1 LKESFAKALA
11 VATGEREVDAPDP
24 REVLALRFYITS
36 ATLGAIA
43 TAAAIAVLA
52 GWWLDVPALRNVF
65 PGFVSMKPNAAVAL
79 GLTGV
84 SILFYRRRD
93 LTPRGVQILHY
104 LLGATSLIAILTLF
118 EHVTGW
124 GLGID
129 QLLFADPESGLT
141 PPGRMAVTTAVSL
154 LLLNGAIYLAR
165 QPDQYNWAQALT
177 GAAMFIATL
186 NGVGYVFGP
195 DPFAGVTAYSAM
207 AVHTSVCIL
216 LLGLGLLFARPE
228 LGLMNGVI
236 DTGAGGL
243 AIRWLLPVV
252 FVLPLFLAWLSWI
265 GVRLGW
271 YGPSF
276 AMALFVA
283 LTTNVLSYAVWVGG
297 NVLRAFDDQR
307 RIAEAERAR
316 SEERLRRAV
325 VDAPVPMVIHDSA
338 GRILYMSRGWSLFSG
353 YTLAETPTLSAWIA
367 AVQPTGASP
376 MEAYLAHVGNTTE
389 TVRGGEWTI
398 TTFSRELRT
407 WDFSTTPIGAPRSA
421 DRALVTM
428 AVDIT
433 ERKLA
438 ESDLRRMNEE
448 LEQRIAERTAELT
461 KASDSL
467 RKQSGQ
473 LKDQTTL
480 LDLVRDGILIRDLYG
495 TIIYWSTGAADMY
508 GWTKEEAVGKISHK
522 LIRSEL
528 PMPLKDI
535 EKEVNETGYWEG
547 EIIQTTKDG
556 ARLSVE
562 SRWTLTRT
570 DRGRPHGFLE
580 VNRDITAR
588 NRAQESLRDSELRFR
603 SVAETAIE
611 GIFSVDEHGV
621 ISYWNPGAERLFGR
635 PAAEAIGEPI
645 SIAIPDRV
653 LSTLDSTAGEIVGKT
668 FETTGTRADGSE
680 FPIELSLSG
689 WATSQGARFFSG
701 IARDITTR
709 KQTERD
715 MEEQAAELARSNHE
729 LEQFAYVASHDL
741 QEPLR
746 MVSNYTQLL
755 GRRYKDKLDSD
766 ANEFIEFAVDGAKRM
781 QDLIHGLL
789 EYARVGTRGKEF
801 TPTPLDQVV
810 NLALMNLSGAI
821 AEAKAEI
828 IRDPLPTLAC
838 DASQLTQVFQNLI
851 SNAIKF
857 RRPGER
863 PVIRVSATRG
873 DGEWTMQVTDNGIGI
888 EAKYFER
895 IFQMFQRLHGRDEYA
910 GTGIG
915 LALCKKIVERHGGE
929 MGVSSAPGQGTTFSV
944 TIPDRPASVSH
955 EAASA

>member
-1 LKESFAKALA
+1 VRESFARALA
-11 VATGEREVDAPDP
+11 VATGARDADEPDP
-24 REVLALRFYITS
+24 RDILALRFFVTS
-36 ATLGAIA
+36 ATLGILVTA
-43 TAAAIAVLA
+43 TATAVLV
-52 GWWLDVPALRNVF
+52 GWWLDIPALKNVF
-65 PGFVSMKPNAAVAL
+65 PGFVTMKPSAAIGLGVTGVAL
-79 GLTGV
+79 
-84 SILFYRRRD
+84 LFYRRRD
-93 LTPRGVQILHY
+93 LTPMGGRILDY
-104 LLGATSLIAILTLF
+104 LLAIGALLSLLAVG
-118 EHVTGW
+118 EHLTGW
-124 GLGID
+124 SLGID
-129 QLLFADPESGLT
+129 EFLFPNSEPDPAA
-141 PPGRMAVTTAVSL
+141 PGRMAITTAVSL

-165 QPDQYNWAQALT
+165 APERYRWAQALT
-177 GAAMFIATL
+177 GGAMFIATL

-207 AVHTSVCIL
+207 AVHTSMCIL
-216 LLGLGLLFARPE
+216 LLGLALLFARPE
-228 LGLMNGVI
+228 LGLMAGVI

-252 FVLPLFLAWLSWI
+252 FVLPLLLAWLSWI

-297 NVLRAFDDQR
+297 SVLRAFDDQR
-307 RIAEAERAR
+307 RTAEMERAR

-353 YTLAETPTLSAWIA
+353 YTTAETPTLTDWIA

-376 MEAYLAHVGNTTE
+376 MEAYLAHVAHTRE

-407 WDFSTTPIGAPRSA
+407 WDFSTTPIGAPGSA

-428 AVDIT
+428 AVDVT

-438 ESDLRRMNEE
+438 EANLRRMNEE

-473 LKDQTTL
+473 LKDQTAL

-508 GWTKEEAVGKISHK
+508 GWTKEEALGRISHK

-528 PMPLKDI
+528 PRPLRDI
-535 EKEVNETGYWEG
+535 EKEVTETGYWEG
-547 EIIQTTKDG
+547 EIVQTTKDG
-556 ARLSVE
+556 ARLAVE
-562 SRWTLTRT
+562 SRWSLTRT
-570 DRGRPHGFLE
+570 DRGRPNGFLE

-611 GIFSVDEHGV
+611 GIFSVDEHGT

-645 SIAIPDRV
+645 AVAIPDRV
-653 LSTLDSTAGEIVGKT
+653 LSTLDSSGGDIVGRT
-668 FETTGTRADGSE
+668 FETIGLRADGSE
-680 FPIELSLSG
+680 FPIELSLSN
-689 WATSQGARFFSG
+689 WSTSQATRFFTG
-701 IARDITTR
+701 IARDITAR

-715 MEEQAAELARSNHE
+715 LEEQAAELARSNHE

-755 GRRYKDKLDSD
+755 GRRYKDKLDND

-789 EYARVGTRGKEF
+789 EYARVGTRGKQF
-801 TPTPLDQVV
+801 TPTPIEQVV

-828 IRDPLPTLAC
+828 ILETLPTIAC

-863 PVIRVSATRG
+863 PVVRVSATRG

-888 EAKYFER
+888 DAKYFER

-915 LALCKKIVERHGGE
+915 LALCKKIIERHGGT
-929 MGVSSAPGQGTTFSV
+929 MGVSSAPGQGTTFSL
-944 TIPDRPASVSH
+944 TIPDRPAGVSQ
-955 EAASA
+955 EAAIA